1 MPERDASFDVGRI
14 YFRKFIAERENVIK
28 ELTCLKEEIQQ
39 ETEFQR
45 KWFHIFYL
53 PKFFGLSCA
62 MLGLVDAPANGS
74 FFWTA
79 LGIVIRFLS
88 GIVSFIHE
96 DNRKQIVA
104 EKLNYV
110 VTFLKNHD
118 RTILATNEHLYPMN
132 RRIESLQDEISDI
145 QHTIDGGEKILEP
158 YLVNVPENFPV
169 LFRTFVLCHV
179 VEIFNSLR
187 FMSIGDDDRHSIS
200 IRRIIECFLSQ
211 TVDVSKLSVRTLF
224 ILVSAFIIDDFSR
237 LACNEIILCDFR
249 DGRLCAE
256 AESLNSVIE
265 RIEYEYNFCRQW
277 F

>member
-45 KWFHIFYL
+45 KWFLVFQL
-53 PKFFGLSCA
+53 PKLFGLFCA
-62 MLGLVDAPANGS
+62 NLGLINAPANGS
-74 FFWTA
+74 VFWTA
-79 LGIVIRFLS
+79 LGIVIRILF
-88 GIVSFIHE
+88 GNASFIHE
-96 DNRKQIVA
+96 DHRKKIVA
-104 EKLNYV
+104 EKLNYA
-110 VTFLKNHD
+110 VTYLKNHD

-169 LFRTFVLCHV
+169 FFRTFVLCQG

-187 FMSIGDDDRHSIS
+187 FMSIGGDDRHSNN

-211 TVDVSKLSVRTLF
+211 TVDVSQLSVKTLF
-224 ILVSAFIIDDFSR
+224 ILVIAFTLHDVSR
-237 LACNEIILCDFR
+237 LVCNEIILCDFR

-256 AESLNSVIE
+256 AECLNSVIE
-265 RIEYEYNFCRQW
+265 KIENEYNFCRQW